1 MVIAYSFD
9 VIHQRNYAI
18 WIKIVATKGNLK
30 HQYIKHYMDLCVAK
44 VLAHVN
50 LCIDN
55 MANFTQIQQEMD
67 KLASYSMGRWL

>member
-1 MVIAYSFD
+1 M
-9 VIHQRNYAI
+9 
-18 WIKIVATKGNLK
+18 ATKGNLK

-55 MANFTQIQQEMD
+55 TAIFNQIQQEMD
-67 KLASYSMGRWL
+67 KLASYSMGR